1 MLVSVILRAAM
12 SGFELPPSIETSVG
26 LTPTELGEK
35 LLALDKPLRIATR
48 KLVFSPE
55 EEI

>member
-1 MLVSVILRAAM
+1 M